1 MMMMGC
7 QVSSSTL
14 YYMCILN
21 NTMQHAL
28 HLEPQTAGFDK
39 EGGILDARLEEEPSN
54 HIPAYSVVPKI
65 EIGHISRT

>member
-28 HLEPQTAGFDK
+28 HLEQQTAGFDK
-39 EGGILDARLEEEPSN
+39 EGGILDARLDKELSK

-65 EIGHISRT
+65 EIGHISRA

>member
-7 QVSSSTL
+7 QVSSATPS
-14 YYMCILN
+14 YMCILN
-21 NTMQHAL
+21 NTMQHAF
-28 HLEPQTAGFDK
+28 HLEPQTAGFEK
-39 EGGILDARLEEEPSN
+39 EGGFLDARLDKEPSN